1 MKNKRQKTDQNVSL
15 MRMLKAIWGIKLP
28 WLHLILYVAATVATM
43 AGSLLMAGAT
53 GDMVDAGG
61 NIATVTL
68 VSFAAAYI
76 VIGAGSTASTIFSGL
91 AGERINAALREKLWR
106 KLMYIPLKHYD
117 VDGGETL
124 VSRVT
129 TDCDYASSLLVTVIG
144 IVTSVFTLFGYISS
158 MLTTN
163 VQLAIGILLVAPLG
177 VIVGIAY
184 SKARYW
190 LGRKT
195 QGALASATYYLVER
209 TKNLPLI
216 KVSNMSKAENAK
228 GNAVFDEQCRMEVY
242 AGYMNVAY
250 QAIETAL
257 NIATILITFILGAS
271 LVAKGVLTAGVVITF
286 YTISGSVTLGF
297 ANLINSCGTVRQ
309 AIGSMS
315 RVVTALE
322 TESENVSAGREMDVP
337 NEDVR
342 LDNITFGY
350 TDGPV
355 LKDMSCVIPKNK
367 VTAIIGA
374 NGCGKTT
381 VFKLLERMYVPQQG
395 AIYFGETSAESF
407 SLSAWRRTFGL
418 VSQDRPVLEGS
429 LRENI
434 TYGCQRDI
442 TDEELWQVAK
452 MANLEGLVK
461 SLPDGFDTMVAPGGR
476 NFSGGQCQCIA
487 IARAIMH
494 NPDYLLL
501 DEATSNL
508 DAKSEKA
515 VTDAIHTLMEGR
527 TTIVIAHSL
536 SAIRHADNVL
546 VIKNGAIAACG
557 SPAQVIKTSEDYQNF
572 VTSRKPAPQEC
583 KLDPFVRE

>member
-1 MKNKRQKTDQNVSL
+1 MKNKKQKTDQNVSL
-15 MRMLKAIWGIKLP
+15 IRMLKAIWGIKLP
-28 WLHLILYVAATVATM
+28 WLHLILYVITTVATM
-43 AGSLLMAGAT
+43 GGSLLMAGAT

-61 NIATVTL
+61 NIATATL
-68 VSFAAAYI
+68 ISFAAAYI
-76 VIGAGSTASTIFSGL
+76 VIGAGSTAGTIFSGL
-91 AGERINAALREKLWR
+91 AGERINVALREKLWR

-144 IVTSVFTLFGYISS
+144 IITSVFTLFGYISS
-158 MLTTN
+158 MLATN
-163 VQLAIGILLVAPLG
+163 VQLAVGILLVAPVS
-177 VIVGIAY
+177 VIVGVVY
-184 SKARYW
+184 GKARYW

-195 QGALASATYYLVER
+195 QGALANATYYLIER

-216 KVSNMSKAENAK
+216 KTSNMSQTENSRGK
-228 GNAVFDEQCRMEVY
+228 EVFDEQCRMDIY
-242 AGYMNVAY
+242 TGYMSVAY
-250 QAIETAL
+250 QGIETAM

-286 YTISGSVTLGF
+286 YSISGSVTLSF
-297 ANLINSCGTVRQ
+297 ANLINSCGTVRH

-322 TESENVSAGREMDVP
+322 TESENTAAGSEMDVP

-342 LDNITFGY
+342 LESVTFGY
-350 TDGPV
+350 TDTPV
-355 LKDMSCVIPKNK
+355 LRDMSCVIPKNK

-374 NGCGKTT
+374 NGSGKTT

-395 AIYFGETSAESF
+395 AIYFGETPAESF
-407 SLSAWRRTFGL
+407 SLSAWRRAFGL
-418 VSQDRPVLEGS
+418 VSQDRPVLEGT

-452 MANLEGLVK
+452 MANLEELVK
-461 SLPDGFDTMVAPGGR
+461 SLPDGFETMVAPGGR

-515 VTDAIHTLMEGR
+515 VTDAIHALMEGR
-527 TTIVIAHSL
+527 TTIIIAHSL

-546 VIKNGAIAACG
+546 VMKDGAIAACG
-557 SPAQVIKTSEDYQNF
+557 SPAQVIKTSEDYQSF
-572 VTSRKPAPQEC
+572 VTSQKFAGQEC
-583 KLDPFVRE
+583 RINP

>member
-1 MKNKRQKTDQNVSL
+1 MKNKKLKTDQNVSL
-15 MRMLKAIWGIKLP
+15 IRMLKAIWGIKLP
-28 WLHLILYVAATVATM
+28 WLHLILYVVATVATM
-43 AGSLLMAGAT
+43 AGSLLIAGAT

-61 NIATVTL
+61 NIATATL

-76 VIGAGSTASTIFSGL
+76 VIGAGSTAGTIFSGL
-91 AGERINAALREKLWR
+91 AGERINVALREKLWR
-106 KLMYIPLKHYD
+106 KLIYIPLKHYD

-144 IVTSVFTLFGYISS
+144 IITSVFTLFGYISS
-158 MLTTN
+158 MLATN
-163 VQLAIGILLVAPLG
+163 VQLALGILLVAPVS
-177 VIVGIAY
+177 VIVGVVY
-184 SKARYW
+184 SKGRYW

-195 QGALASATYYLVER
+195 QGALANATYYLIER

-216 KVSNMSKAENAK
+216 KTSNMSQAENGK
-228 GNAVFDEQCRMEVY
+228 GQEVFDEQCRMDLY
-242 AGYMNVAY
+242 TGYMDVAY
-250 QAIETAL
+250 QGIETAV

-286 YTISGSVTLGF
+286 YSISGSVTLSF
-297 ANLINSCGTVRQ
+297 ANLINSCGTVRH

-322 TESENVSAGREMDVP
+322 TESENATAGNEMDIP
-337 NEDVR
+337 NEDVL

-350 TDGPV
+350 TDTPV
-355 LKDMSCVIPKNK
+355 LKDLSCVIPKNK

-374 NGCGKTT
+374 NGSGKTT

-395 AIYFGETSAESF
+395 AIYFGETPAEDF
-407 SLSAWRRTFGL
+407 SLSAWRRAFGM
-418 VSQDRPVLEGS
+418 VSQDCPVLEGT

-452 MANLEGLVK
+452 MANLEELVK
-461 SLPDGFDTMVAPGGR
+461 SLPDGFETMAAPGGR

-494 NPDYLLL
+494 DPDYLLL

-508 DAKSEKA
+508 DAKSEKM

-527 TTIVIAHSL
+527 TTIIIAHSL
-536 SAIRHADNVL
+536 SAIRHADNVI
-546 VIKNGAIAACG
+546 VMKDGAIVAYG
-557 SPAQVIKTSEDYQNF
+557 TPAQVIKTSEDYQGF
-572 VTSRKPAPQEC
+572 VTSQKYTPQKC
-583 KLDPFVRE
+583 KINP